1 MSSETPTVT
10 GEVLYRRVV
19 KGLKHEMGDGTGTL
33 DAREFLMIYAELL
46 GDFLASFVPNET
58 DRSALLGEFI
68 ATMDEAALGDWEEE
82 TLQ

>member
-10 GEVLYRRVV
+10 GQELYRRVV
-19 KGLKHEMGDGTGTL
+19 KGMKQAMGDGGGTM

-46 GDFLASFVPNET
+46 GGFLATFVPVEQDRCRLIDEFCDILDET
-58 DRSALLGEFI
+58 
-68 ATMDEAALGDWEEE
+68 ALGTGE